1 MLHSCLELLA
11 KWWRR
16 LGMMPVCLA
25 MFWVTYYSLF
35 GQPAPNP
42 PRASYTSTPDHLE
55 NMSDFLL
62 APSAQEQWDITQH
75 KQECRRQHVSPLK
88 VTVSHHLK
96 GMRWSSAMLCH
107 HMGCPTYV
115 KTNHARS
122 NCRKLC
128 SSKDTVHYQSLE
140 STYILHNLNWT
151 HRFTRD
157 LHFRCECSPMRRCWG
172 AMLWAQMK
180 QGEQEKHKGCLPASF
195 RCEAH
200 VFIHI
205 YMLT

>member
-35 GQPAPNP
+35 GQPAPKP

-128 SSKDTVHYQSLE
+128 SSKDYCALPV
-140 STYILHNLNWT
+140 I
-151 HRFTRD
+151 
-157 LHFRCECSPMRRCWG
+157 
-172 AMLWAQMK
+172 
-180 QGEQEKHKGCLPASF
+180 GEH
-195 RCEAH
+195 
-200 VFIHI
+200 IHI
-205 YMLT
+205 AQLGLNSSFHTSLTLSLRMLADATMLRSDVVSSNEARRAREA